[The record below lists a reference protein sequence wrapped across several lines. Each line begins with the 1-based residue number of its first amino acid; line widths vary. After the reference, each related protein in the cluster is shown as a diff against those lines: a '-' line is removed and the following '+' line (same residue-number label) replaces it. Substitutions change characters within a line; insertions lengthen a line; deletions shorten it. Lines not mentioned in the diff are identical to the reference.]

1 MTLHHPSSPAT
12 ARILALVAA
21 ATIAILATGCS
32 PATTPSPSSP
42 STSPS
47 AAPSASAVTT
57 PEAAAALVLASDARF
72 TGLKAKNPDLI
83 GGCCFYEVVPKGSNY
98 EVMVEI
104 GWGDC
109 PAGCINRH
117 HWFYTV
123 TPAGTVTFD
132 REDGPVVPA
141 GVPGTGGDTT
151 TGGTG
156 GGGGDTGV
164 AGIRG
169 TAVAG
174 PTCPVVSA
182 NDPNC
187 ADRPVA
193 GATIHVIDASGTEVA
208 QMTTDAAGAF
218 TVSLPPGQY
227 SVQADAVDGLMGAP
241 PASEVVVA
249 AAGMAIVQLGYDTG
263 IR

>member
-1 MTLHHPSSPAT
+1 MTSHHRSAT
-12 ARILALVAA
+12 ATSRLLALVAL
-21 ATIAILATGCS
+21 TSIAILAAGCS
-32 PATTPSPSSP
+32 PATTPAPSSSP
-42 STSPS
+42 STAPS
-47 AAPSASAVTT
+47 APPSASAVTT

-72 TGLKAKNPDLI
+72 TGLEAKNPDII
-83 GGCCFYEVVPKGSNY
+83 GGCCFYEVAPKGSNY

-141 GVPGTGGDTT
+141 GVPGPGGGT

-156 GGGGDTGV
+156 GGDLGV

-169 TAVAG
+169 TALAG
-174 PTCPVVSA
+174 PTCAVVSA

-193 GATIHVIDASGTEVA
+193 GATIHVIDATGTEVA
-208 QMTTDAAGAF
+208 QMTTDAAGSF

-227 SVQADAVDGLMGAP
+227 SVRGDAVDGLMGAP
-241 PASEVVVA
+241 PASDVVVA
-249 AAGMAIVQLGYDTG
+249 AAAMAIVQLGYDTG